1 MFHVVVVVVIVVVL
15 SLFMPLLVFLTL
27 AVDSVVAFAVV
38 VAVIAAVLLWEFL
51 GFFNAHQCTL
61 KHKHTY
67 THVCVHCLHMAKSV
81 QLYHLL
87 FLSLSLR
94 PTTFIRCCCCCCR
107 NQSFLVVVFG
117 ILKRNLLNNNNRGRS
132 PSFFEGIVFHS

>member
-1 MFHVVVVVVIVVVL
+1 MFHAVVVVVVGIVVVL

-27 AVDSVVAFAVV
+27 AVDSVGVFVVAAFAVV

-61 KHKHTY
+61 KHKHTH

-87 FLSLSLR
+87 FLSLSLYVPLR
-94 PTTFIRCCCCCCR
+94 SSAAAVAVIKAF
-107 NQSFLVVVFG
+107 QLLFLVF
-117 ILKRNLLNNNNRGRS
+117 
-132 PSFFEGIVFHS
+132 

>member
-1 MFHVVVVVVIVVVL
+1 MFHAVVVVVGIVVVL

-27 AVDSVVAFAVV
+27 AVDSVGVVVAVAFAVV

-61 KHKHTY
+61 KHKHTH

-87 FLSLSLR
+87 FLSLSLYTSHYVH
-94 PTTFIRCCCCCCR
+94 P
-107 NQSFLVVVFG
+107 
-117 ILKRNLLNNNNRGRS
+117 LLLL
-132 PSFFEGIVFHS
+132 P